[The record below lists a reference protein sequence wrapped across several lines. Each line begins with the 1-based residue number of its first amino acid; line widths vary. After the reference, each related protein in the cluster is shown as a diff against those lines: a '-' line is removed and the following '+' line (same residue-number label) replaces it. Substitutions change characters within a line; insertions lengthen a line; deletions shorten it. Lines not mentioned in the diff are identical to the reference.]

1 MTVQMNSGKIPDT
14 ANGLVDL
21 EQELLG
27 FTDSDRVTA
36 IVTIKV
42 TKKTHDME
50 SGEDY
55 PVVKMTHVEPIRSP
69 EALEQVKA
77 LQQSAYQVRTG
88 ETALD
93 LPAPADDEADWDA
106 RATQLGQALAQDVGE
121 AWDAEEA
128 DAEAR
133 A

>member
-55 PVVKMTHVEPIRSP
+55 PVVKMTHIEPIRSP

-93 LPAPADDEADWDA
+93 LPSVSEEDAAAEAAEVAARQEDAFDWDA
-106 RATQLGQALAQDVGE
+106 AA
-121 AWDAEEA
+121 A

>member
-21 EQELLG
+21 ERELLD
-27 FTDSDRVTA
+27 FTDADRVTA

-55 PVVKMTHVEPIRSP
+55 PVVKMTHIEPIRSP
-69 EALEQVKA
+69 DALAQVLE

-93 LPAPADDEADWDA
+93 LPTVDDDEA
-106 RATQLGQALAQDVGE
+106 
-121 AWDAEEA
+121 A
-128 DAEAR
+128 DA
-133 A
+133 

>member
-14 ANGLVDL
+14 ANGLTDL
-21 EQELLG
+21 EQELLN
-27 FTDSDRVTA
+27 FTDADRVTA

-55 PVVKMTHVEPIRSP
+55 PVVKLTHIEPIRSP
-69 EALEQVKA
+69 EALEQVLA

-93 LPAPADDEADWDA
+93 LP
-106 RATQLGQALAQDVGE
+106 DV
-121 AWDAEEA
+121 DAEGA
-128 DAEAR
+128 DA
-133 A
+133 

>member
-14 ANGLVDL
+14 ANGLTDL

-55 PVVKMTHVEPIRSP
+55 PVVKMTHIEPIRSP
-69 EALEQVKA
+69 EALEQAKE

-93 LPAPADDEADWDA
+93 LPSVTDDE
-106 RATQLGQALAQDVGE
+106 
-121 AWDAEEA
+121 EEA
-128 DAEAR
+128 HEAAVQADVAEHEAAIASEDDR
-133 A
+133 

>member
-1 MTVQMNSGKIPDT
+1 MSVQMNSGKIPDT

-21 EQELLG
+21 EHELLG
-27 FTDSDRVTA
+27 FTDADRVTA

-55 PVVKMTHVEPIRSP
+55 PVVKLTHIEPIRSP
-69 EALEQVKA
+69 EALEQAKA

-93 LPAPADDEADWDA
+93 LPSVDDETDAVGAIGQALVDDVADDWDA
-106 RATQLGQALAQDVGE
+106 RE
-121 AWDAEEA
+121 AAVEGGA
-128 DAEAR
+128 A
-133 A
+133 